1 MQKTIIAATIL
12 AAALGTANAKS
23 VTLGGGFAFDS
34 ISGHGTP
41 GLLALDASTAT
52 SGGIGLHADALVGL
66 RSADAAQTALTGSIY
81 LPTVSGPRELDL
93 AANGEQQFGRLSL
106 EPGLDL
112 GYASMYSQTD
122 AHAAYS
128 LRGGYSLG
136 VHGGCDTTLTGGAR
150 VGIVSGGRLYAG
162 EDVGVA
168 FAGIEEGT
176 LALSYANLRDGAL
189 PRQAIVSLT
198 YRHALRF

>member
-1 MQKTIIAATIL
+1 MQKTLLATAL
-12 AAALGTANAKS
+12 VAAALGTANAQS

-41 GLLALDASTAT
+41 GLLALEASTAT
-52 SGGIGLHADALVGL
+52 SSGIGLHADALLGL
-66 RSADAAQTALTGSIY
+66 RSTDAAQTALTGSLY

-93 AANGEQQFGRLSL
+93 VANGEQQFGKLRL

-112 GYASMYSQTD
+112 GYASMYGQTD

-176 LALSYANLRDGAL
+176 LAVSYESLRDGDL
-189 PRQAIVSLT
+189 PRQQILSVS
-198 YRHALRF
+198 YQHALRF